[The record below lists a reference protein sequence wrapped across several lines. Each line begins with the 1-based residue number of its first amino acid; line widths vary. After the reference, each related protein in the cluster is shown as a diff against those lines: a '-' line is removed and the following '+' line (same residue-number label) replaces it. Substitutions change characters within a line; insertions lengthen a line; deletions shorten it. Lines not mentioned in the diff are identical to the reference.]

1 MKAQWLVIRLI
12 WRTQLKWDV
21 LHVRFIYGLWI
32 IKMGIR
38 RQNPIPWTYFSSHR
52 HSVPSLFMF
61 HMWYSFLYTLLLYS
75 FLWKLTISYP
85 GIVCRYIREYL
96 VNILLIDCLANIVF
110 MTVKF
115 LTALTARPYII
126 FIHKLMFFFFW
137 GHFWTPTK
145 WFDEFFQ
152 KFCSN
157 SSEVM

>member
-1 MKAQWLVIRLI
+1 MTGHNPKYRFWNGLKAQWLVIRLI

-38 RQNPIPWTYFSSHR
+38 RQTPIPWTYFSSHR

-110 MTVKF
+110 MTVNIIIMIHI
-115 LTALTARPYII
+115 II
-126 FIHKLMFFFFW
+126 FIW
-137 GHFWTPTK
+137 YG
-145 WFDEFFQ
+145 
-152 KFCSN
+152 
-157 SSEVM
+157 

>member
-1 MKAQWLVIRLI
+1 MEIS
-12 WRTQLKWDV
+12 
-21 LHVRFIYGLWI
+21 
-32 IKMGIR
+32 

-110 MTVKF
+110 MTVKI
-115 LTALTARPYII
+115 LTALTARSYII

-137 GHFWTPTK
+137 GHCP
-145 WFDEFFQ
+145 ELQ
-152 KFCSN
+152 RNGSMSPLRN
-157 SSEVM
+157 SAQILLKLCKRRLFIGCWCWNC